1 MGLQKWML
9 EGQSRYKS
17 PLDIFQIQCLNGL
30 YVLIY
35 GKDGHYELHRYE
47 DLDDWANDIK
57 LIETLGFER
66 HNFTYRC
73 PDRSNRF
80 PHASATTA

>member
-17 PLDIFQIQCLNGL
+17 PSDLFEVHTLNGL

-35 GKDGHYELHRYE
+35 GKDGHYELHRWD
-47 DLDDWANDIK
+47 DLDDWANDMK
-57 LIETLGFER
+57 LIEGIGFMR
-66 HNFTYRC
+66 SKFVYRN
-73 PDRSNRF
+73 SNLQRME
-80 PHASATTA
+80 